1 MIVFALL
8 CRYALAVIFG
18 HSGAVKMVDLDDF
31 RLAVRN
37 YDLVPDRLLGA
48 FVVGLPLAELACAA
62 LLIAGILTGPAA
74 ALLVVMLA
82 VFVFAISV
90 SLLRGRTFSC
100 GCSGKTSSDI
110 TWRHV
115 IINAVLAVL
124 AALVSVWA
132 VQPLTVAAG
141 WGIGGTPVL
150 SASDALG
157 VLVAGGTVAVLV
169 LLFAEAFGVRRV
181 LATVSVPAGPAA
193 GLIFHNHPLSADE
206 MPAEEVI

>member
-18 HSGAVKMVDLDDF
+18 HSGAVKMVDLADF

-37 YDLVPDRLLGA
+37 YDLVPERLLGA
-48 FVVGLPLAELACAA
+48 FAVGLPLAELACAA
-62 LLIAGILTGPAA
+62 LLIAGVLTGPAA

-90 SLLRGRTFSC
+90 NLLRGRTFSC

-115 IINAVLAVL
+115 IVNAVLAGL
-124 AALVSVWA
+124 AALVSAWA
-132 VQPLTVAAG
+132 VQPLTVIAG
-141 WGIGGTPVL
+141 WGMGGTPAL
-150 SASDALG
+150 SAGDALG
-157 VLVAGGTVAVLV
+157 VLVAGGTVAALG
-169 LLFAEAFGVRRV
+169 LLIAEAFSVRRV
-181 LATVSVPAGPAA
+181 LAVVGEP
-193 GLIFHNHPLSADE
+193 SADE
-206 MPAEEVI
+206 LPAEGVVP

>member
-18 HSGAVKMVDLDDF
+18 HSGAVKMIDLADF

-37 YDLVPDRLLGA
+37 YELVPQRLLGA
-48 FVVGLPLAELACAA
+48 FTIGLPVAELACAG
-62 LLIAGILTGPAA
+62 LLVLGVLTGPAA

-90 SLLRGRTFSC
+90 NLLRGRTFSC

-115 IINAVLAVL
+115 IVNSLLAIAAAV
-124 AALVSVWA
+124 VSVWA
-132 VQPLTVAAG
+132 VQPLTVTAG
-141 WGIGGTPVL
+141 WGIGGPPEL
-150 SASDALG
+150 SGSAALG
-157 VLVAGGTVAVLV
+157 VLLAAGTVAALGLLV
-169 LLFAEAFGVRRV
+169 TEAFGVRRV
-181 LATVSVPAGPAA
+181 LS
-193 GLIFHNHPLSADE
+193 GLVHDHPTHS
-206 MPAEEVI
+206 EEVIP

>member
-18 HSGAVKMVDLDDF
+18 HSGAVKMVDLADF

-37 YDLVPDRLLGA
+37 YELVPQRLLGA
-48 FVVGLPLAELACAA
+48 LTIGLPAAELACAV
-62 LLIAGILTGPAA
+62 LLIFGVLTGPVA

-90 SLLRGRTFSC
+90 NLLRGRTFDC

-115 IINAVLAVL
+115 IVNAVLAIA

-132 VQPLTVAAG
+132 VQPLTVTAG
-141 WGIGGTPVL
+141 WGIGGTPAL
-150 SASDALG
+150 SGSGALG
-157 VLVAGGTVAVLV
+157 VLLAAGAVAALG
-169 LLFAEAFGVRRV
+169 LLLSEAFGVRRV
-181 LATVSVPAGPAA
+181 LA
-193 GLIFHNHPLSADE
+193 GLPGQHSAHSYS
-206 MPAEEVI
+206 MHSYSMHSHSTHSEEVIP

>member
-18 HSGAVKMVDLDDF
+18 HSGAVKMIDIADF

-37 YDLVPDRLLGA
+37 YDLVPARLLSA
-48 FVVGLPLAELACAA
+48 FAIGLPAAELACAG
-62 LLIAGILTGPAA
+62 LLIAGVLTGPAA
-74 ALLVVMLA
+74 AVLAVMLA

-90 SLLRGRTFSC
+90 NLLRGRTFSC

-115 IINAVLAVL
+115 IVNSVLAIA

-141 WGIGGTPVL
+141 WGIGGTPAL
-150 SASDALG
+150 SGSAALG
-157 VLVAGGTVAVLV
+157 VLLAGGTVAALG
-169 LLFAEAFGVRRV
+169 LLLNEAFGVRRV
-181 LATVSVPAGPAA
+181 LS
-193 GLIFHNHPLSADE
+193 GLVHDHPTHS
-206 MPAEEVI
+206 EEVIP